1 MYMCD
6 FKYIKINLIIILE
19 EKRGRYVLFILFSL
33 YKIIFLYNGVFI
45 KPVIICSNNG
55 QNDTRIFS
63 NV

>member
-1 MYMCD
+1 MCD

-45 KPVIICSNNG
+45 KPVICSNNG

-63 NV
+63 KV